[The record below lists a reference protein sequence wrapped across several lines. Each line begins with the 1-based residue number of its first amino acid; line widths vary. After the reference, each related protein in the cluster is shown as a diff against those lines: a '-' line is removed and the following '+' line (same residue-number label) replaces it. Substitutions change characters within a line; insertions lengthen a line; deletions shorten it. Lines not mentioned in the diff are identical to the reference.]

1 MEANPLVSILINN
14 YNYADFL
21 EQAIESA
28 LNQTYP
34 NCEVIVV
41 DDGSIDNSSE
51 IIASYDN
58 KITAVLKQNGGQS
71 SAINAGFAAS
81 KGEIIF
87 LLDSDDIF
95 LPTKVAEV
103 VKILHNRPDLGW
115 CFHPQKL
122 VNTEEIEAEIPIEAQ
137 EISVSEEYDLRIPI
151 TKGKVN
157 GYLPPW
163 GIPATSAL
171 CFRRSL
177 LEKIL
182 PMPQGETVSLSDNY
196 IKFAALSLTKGFALS
211 KELSIQRIHN
221 NNIFTNRQDEKKQK
235 LRAKI
240 DILTAYWLR
249 INFPSISKFT
259 NNYFSGGLS
268 LYRKINSNDAECKV
282 IIKEYLSLLNLLEK
296 IENHLRIFY
305 YSLK

>member
-249 INFPSISKFT
+249 IN
-259 NNYFSGGLS
+259 
-268 LYRKINSNDAECKV
+268 
-282 IIKEYLSLLNLLEK
+282 
-296 IENHLRIFY
+296 
-305 YSLK
+305 